1 MTMLPPNP
9 RYERKFLAYGLSLA
23 EVWVAVRR
31 HPAMFRE
38 IYPARA
44 VNNIYLDSSGLRDY
58 FSHVSGAAS
67 RVKTRIR
74 WYGQLNGHIEK
85 PTLERKIKRGLVGGK
100 VAHPLPALFLN
111 GCVARRVLDSVLDRA
126 EMPEV
131 LRWALREM
139 HPCLLNRYQRQY
151 WLSADGRFRL
161 TVDSDLQFFGV
172 RTGTV
177 AATASRPR
185 NPAVII
191 ELKFD
196 PRHAEYAGLVTNA
209 LPFRLARCSKYVLG
223 VESLGVVQCSSAYE
237 PLHAEIDDD

>member
-1 MTMLPPNP
+1 MTMLLPNP

-23 EVWVAVRR
+23 EVWAAVRR

-38 IYPARA
+38 VYPARA

-58 FSHVSGAAS
+58 FSHVSGAGN

-74 WYGQLNGHIEK
+74 WYGPLNGHIEK
-85 PTLERKIKRGLVGGK
+85 PALERKIKRGLVGGK
-100 VAHPLPALFLN
+100 VAHPLPALVLN
-111 GCVARRVLDSVLDRA
+111 GSVARRVLDSALDRA
-126 EMPEV
+126 EM
-131 LRWALREM
+131 LRLALRAV

-161 TVDSDLQFFGV
+161 TVDSSLEFFGV
-172 RTGTV
+172 RGGAV

-185 NPAVII
+185 NAAVII

-196 PRHAEYAGLVTNA
+196 PRHAEVAGFVTNA

-223 VESLGVVQCSSAYE
+223 VECLGVVQCSPAQDAFRAHE
-237 PLHAEIDDD
+237 DDD